1 MLRQLLSSS
10 LFILTAVCQET
21 DGKVNTLVSTS
32 LGLVQGSEGKTEVG
46 TPYAKY
52 TKVPYAEPPT
62 GVLRLRDPVSKKAWS
77 AELDATQ
84 VSPACLQFESLGGA
98 NTVKGQEDCL

>member
-1 MLRQLLSSS
+1 MVRQLLSSS

-21 DGKVNTLVSTS
+21 GGKVNTLVSTS

-62 GVLRLRDPVSKKAWS
+62 GVLRLRDPVRKKPGAPSWTPRKFRRPVSNLKAW
-77 AELDATQ
+77 A
-84 VSPACLQFESLGGA
+84 
-98 NTVKGQEDCL
+98 GQTP